1 MITNR
6 SKIAVIGA
14 GFVGA
19 STAYALA
26 LKSLASEIVLID
38 INQDKAEGE
47 ARDIAHGMSFMGEMF
62 IHAGGFEE
70 VRDSDIIIVTA
81 GANRKPGET
90 RMQLAQKNTEIA
102 RGITR
107 EIMKYYN
114 TGVILVVA
122 NPVDVL
128 TYEIF
133 KESGLPKGRVFGT
146 GAVLDT
152 ARFRYL
158 LSEEAGVDV
167 RNIHGFIAGEHGE
180 TQFAVWSAVRIAGL
194 TLEEYCKGTNIN
206 IDKKRIEQMVR
217 SAGAEVIERKGATY
231 FAISSAI
238 AKIAEVIIKD
248 QRAVLNVSS
257 MTDGT
262 FGLQDVSLSLPT
274 IVGRSGVL
282 RRLESDFSE
291 EERSML
297 MKSAQAIR
305 ATIDSIV

>member
-26 LKSLASEIVLID
+26 LKNLASEIVLID
-38 INQDKAEGE
+38 VNGDKAEGE
-47 ARDIAHGMSFMGEMF
+47 ARDIAHGMSFMGEMY
-62 IHAGGFEE
+62 IHAGGYEQ

-81 GANRKPGET
+81 GANRKPGES
-90 RMQLAQKNTEIA
+90 RLQLAQKNVGIA
-102 RGITR
+102 REITR

-128 TYEIF
+128 TYTICL
-133 KESGLPKGRVFGT
+133 ESGLPKERVFGT

-158 LSEEAGVDV
+158 LSEVAGVDV
-167 RNIHGFIAGEHGE
+167 RNIHGFIAGEHGDS
-180 TQFAVWSAVRIAGL
+180 QFAVWSAVRIAEL
-194 TLEEYCKGTNIN
+194 SLEDYCKGTNITIN
-206 IDKKRIEQMVR
+206 KEEIEEAVR
-217 SAGAEVIERKGATY
+217 KAGAEVIERKGATY

-238 AKIAEVIIKD
+238 AKIVEVIIKD
-248 QRAVLNVSS
+248 QRAVLNISC
-257 MTDGT
+257 MANGA
-262 FGLQDVSLSLPT
+262 FGIHDVSLSLPT
-274 IVGRSGVL
+274 IVGRAGVL
-282 RRLESDFSE
+282 RRLESDFSP
-291 EERSML
+291 EERQKL
-297 MKSAQAIR
+297 LYSAECIKK
-305 ATIDSIV
+305 TIASIQ